1 MRFIARLL
9 ANTQSTNMKY
19 SLLATAF
26 LLSSITYGQYKKF
39 TFKLGDEYELP
50 RKTED
55 LAFFGNEQDGIINL
69 SLKKEEL
76 NIVRFNPKSLGKTM
90 EQKIDLDVTK
100 NFNSE
105 LVVDFNNG
113 HYYWLHSD
121 WDKKGDNEVIYYD
134 QIDVAK
140 GKISESNHKL
150 FETTKIAGQFTHAGL
165 LYNYKT
171 TEKYQYNYDADRKK
185 LLISYRL
192 TPEVR
197 NDKKNYDKIGF
208 QVFDENLGKLWGA
221 EYKMPYTEAIMD
233 NTDFSVDSKG
243 NAYML
248 VKVYDNDSRKEKDK
262 ATGKP
267 AYHYEVFKFSKE
279 NKNIAITPIAVD
291 ENFIK
296 EATLIENSGHEMIIA
311 CTYSKKSKGN
321 GTDGIFL
328 ASLEPDG
335 KIIKFKNGYYQFPKA
350 ELEKF
355 ESARS
360 KRKMEN
366 KDDYESP
373 NLKVR
378 DVIVET
384 DGSIFIGCEEFHIED
399 NSYYANGYWHYSVTY
414 YYEDIL
420 GSKISA
426 NGEYQWLR
434 KIPKRQKGSVGR
446 GTMGYKLISD
456 ASGYYFLYLD
466 NLKNMYIKEEEVPK
480 YHIDGFGG
488 QVVVSKIDNSGNLS
502 KELLFDTR
510 EEEIMIFPT
519 EFSRI
524 NGNQFI
530 GRARIKKTL
539 FQPLLITSK

>member
-1 MRFIARLL
+1 
-9 ANTQSTNMKY
+9 MKDMKCL
-19 SLLATAF
+19 LLATAF
-26 LLSSITYGQYKKF
+26 LTSTLSYGQSKKF
-39 TFKLGDEYELP
+39 SFKLGDEYELP

-55 LAFFGNEQDGIINL
+55 LAFFGNEKDGIVNL

-76 NIVRFNPKSLGKTM
+76 IIVRFNPKSLGRTM

-105 LVVDFNNG
+105 LVVDFNSSN
-113 HYYWLHSD
+113 YYWLHSD
-121 WDKKGDNEVIYYD
+121 WDKKAESEILYYD
-134 QIDVAK
+134 KVDVAK
-140 GKISESNHKL
+140 GKITDANHKL

-165 LYNYKT
+165 LYSYKT

-185 LLISYRL
+185 LLVSYRL
-192 TPEVR
+192 TPEFR
-197 NDKKNYDKIGF
+197 NDKKNYDRIGF
-208 QVFDENLGKLWGA
+208 QVFDETLNKLWSG
-221 EYKMPYTEAIMD
+221 EFKMPYTEAIMD

-248 VKVYDNDSRKEKDK
+248 VKVYDSDSRKEKDK
-262 ATGKP
+262 STGRP
-267 AYHYEVFKFSKE
+267 AYHYEVFKFVQGSKE
-279 NKNIAITPIAVD
+279 IAITPISVED
-291 ENFIK
+291 NYIK
-296 EATLIENSGHEMIIA
+296 EATLIENALHEMIIA
-311 CTYSKKSKGN
+311 CTFSKKSKGN

-328 ASLEPDG
+328 AVIGTDG
-335 KIIKFKNGYYQFPKA
+335 KVVKYKNGYYEFPKA

-378 DVIVET
+378 DVVVEP
-384 DGSIFIGCEEFHIED
+384 DGSIFIGCEEYWVE
-399 NSYYANGYWHYSVTY
+399 NRSYYANGYWHVEYIY

-426 NGEYQWLR
+426 NGEYEWLR
-434 KIPKRQKGSVGR
+434 KIPKRQRGENGR

-466 NLKNMYIKEEEVPK
+466 NLKNLHIGEEEVPK
-480 YHIDGFGG
+480 YHMDGFGG
-488 QVVVSKIDNSGNLS
+488 QVVVSKIDDKGNLS

-510 EEEIMIFPT
+510 EEDIMIFPT

-530 GRARIKKTL
+530 GRARLKKTL